1 MNQPMPE
8 ETSNTLDEKDFSL
21 KQGDGQDTGWDS
33 VKQFVIGPLIAF
45 GLFGAGMDAAA
56 AGIDGFSA
64 DAINFDDIE
73 VIGEMNGGIANLEA
87 QPAPA
92 PAPEIAPEIENNIGL
107 SAPSIM
113 APS

>member
-8 ETSNTLDEKDFSL
+8 ETSNTLNEKDFSL
-21 KQGDGQDTGWDS
+21 KVDEGNENGMGALKMIMSTL
-33 VKQFVIGPLIAF
+33 FAF

-64 DAINFDDIE
+64 DTINFDDIE